1 LHNHPYMCMKRI
13 LILTWILATQAF
25 TGSVVTAQGQP
36 SPLVPVDPDTKTI
49 MYREVVN
56 EQGLP
61 GYLYDKAIEWFR
73 FYYPNPTA
81 VYTVQDRV
89 NGKVEGIGR
98 MKIFYFDADGN
109 RLDGGQVMY
118 TIKMEFKENRYRYT
132 LTDFLL
138 KSASRYPLEKWL
150 NKSDPAYNAQWDA
163 YLYQVDTTMQR
174 LLTTMK
180 AGMKP
185 TVKKTDEW

>member
-1 LHNHPYMCMKRI
+1 MKRI
-13 LILTWILATQAF
+13 LIIAGILALTLIAGSAMTQEKAAAPV
-25 TGSVVTAQGQP
+25 S
-36 SPLVPVDPDTKTI
+36 VDPDSKMI
-49 MYREVVN
+49 MYREVVS
-56 EQGLP
+56 EQGNP

-73 FYYPNPTA
+73 AYYVNPIS
-81 VYTVQDRV
+81 VFTVQDRV
-89 NGKVEGIGR
+89 NGKVEGTGR
-98 MKIFYFDADGN
+98 LKIYYFDNAGT
-109 RLDGGQVMY
+109 RIDGGQVQY
-118 TIKMEFKENRYRYT
+118 NIKMEFKENRYRYT

-150 NKSDPAYNAQWDA
+150 NKSDPAYNPQWES

-174 LLTTMK
+174 LITTMK

>member
-1 LHNHPYMCMKRI
+1 
-13 LILTWILATQAF
+13 
-25 TGSVVTAQGQP
+25 VV
-36 SPLVPVDPDTKTI
+36 S
-49 MYREVVN
+49 
-56 EQGLP
+56 EQGNP

-73 FYYPNPTA
+73 SYYPNPTA

-98 MKIFYFDADGN
+98 MKIYYFDSDGN
-109 RLDGGQVMY
+109 RIDGGQVMY
-118 TIKMEFKENRYRYT
+118 TIKLEFKDNRYRYT

-150 NKSDPAYNAQWDA
+150 NKSDPAYNPQWDA
-163 YLYQVDTTMQR
+163 YLYQIDTTMQR
-174 LLTTMK
+174 LVTTMK